1 MRKFLL
7 CSIVSLCISV
17 TNAQSIENRITEATA
32 ALKKTEQQRK
42 EALDRLEDLRLEKI
56 RVDLQT
62 IGLPAVPA
70 GEQLI
75 QHLAYFVD
83 FAPAYRQ
90 PRWVAHII
98 TPEVISGIVFRT
110 NDFRPDSAVTGGS
123 AVEEDFFLKKLKPDS
138 SYEYDAFG
146 FDRGHMAPS
155 ADFRWSQKALS
166 ESYLYSNISPQ
177 VAELNRGTWGD
188 MEDVIRGYLYRNPS
202 AQLYVVTGPV
212 LKPGLPVIK
221 RGKNKLPV
229 PEFYWK
235 VVMDPANKKSI
246 GFVMPNRAVT
256 EPVKTFAVS
265 VDKVEE
271 LTGMNFFNKLPVDMQ
286 ATTEA
291 QLNTAD
297 WITETNSSDVAA
309 IPQETLPRN
318 HFNTEVAKQYTK
330 SNTEINVC
338 GTVVGARLSR
348 AGNILINLDKQFP
361 NQVFT
366 VFIKK
371 ENIANFSYKPE
382 EMLKGKKICVKGKVI
397 DLGGTVTMYID
408 SERELKIQ

>member
-7 CSIVSLCISV
+7 SIVVFFCISV
-17 TNAQSIENRITEATA
+17 TNAQNIEARIADATA
-32 ALKKTEQQRK
+32 ALVKIDQQRK
-42 EALDRLEDLRLEKI
+42 LASDRIEDLRLEKI
-56 RVDLQT
+56 RADLQN

-70 GEQLI
+70 GEQLV

-123 AVEEDFFLKKLKPDS
+123 AIEEDFFLKKLKPDS

-146 FDRGHMAPS
+146 YDRGHMAPS

-177 VAELNRGTWGD
+177 VAELNRGVWGD
-188 MEDVIRGYLYRNPS
+188 LEDAIRGYIYRHPS

-212 LKPGLPVIK
+212 LRQGLPVIK
-221 RGKNKLPV
+221 KGKNKLPI

-235 VVMDPANKKSI
+235 VVMDPANKKAI
-246 GFVMPNRAVT
+246 GFVMPNRAIT
-256 EPVKTFAVS
+256 EPLRSFSVT

-271 LTGMNFFNKLPVDMQ
+271 LTGLNFFNKLSPEIQ
-286 ATTEA
+286 AQAEA
-291 QLNTAD
+291 QNDPAD
-297 WITETNSSDVAA
+297 WLPGENSTDVAA
-309 IPQETLPRN
+309 IPQETMPRN
-318 HFNTEVAKQYTK
+318 YFNTEVA
-330 SNTEINVC
+330 
-338 GTVVGARLSR
+338 
-348 AGNILINLDKQFP
+348 
-361 NQVFT
+361 
-366 VFIKK
+366 
-371 ENIANFSYKPE
+371 
-382 EMLKGKKICVKGKVI
+382 
-397 DLGGTVTMYID
+397 
-408 SERELKIQ
+408 